1 MKKVLLSLAAVA
13 ALASAAAP
21 AAAQT
26 YGYDRNAGRNDTERL
41 ERRIER
47 AEMNGRLTRREAG
60 RLRADVREVERVSWR
75 YRQDG
80 RLTQWERN
88 DLDRRVASVEARLR
102 FERNDREYGQGYGYR
117 R

>member
-1 MKKVLLSLAAVA
+1 MKKVLLSLAAVT
-13 ALASAAAP
+13 ALAAAAAP
-21 AAAQT
+21 ASAQT
-26 YGYDRNAGRNDTERL
+26 YGYDSNPAREAERL

-47 AEMNGRLTRREAG
+47 AEMNGRLTRREAD
-60 RLRADVREVERVSWR
+60 RLHGQLREIERVSWR

-88 DLDRRVASVEARLR
+88 DLDRRYSALEGRLR
-102 FERNDREYGQGYGYR
+102 FERNDRDYGYGYR